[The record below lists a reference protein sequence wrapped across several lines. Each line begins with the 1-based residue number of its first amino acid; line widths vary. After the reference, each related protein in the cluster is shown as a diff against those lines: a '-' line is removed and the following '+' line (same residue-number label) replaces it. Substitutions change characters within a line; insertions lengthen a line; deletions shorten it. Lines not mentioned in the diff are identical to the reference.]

1 MIKRAIVIHDG
12 MILQD
17 EVQAIFCPSDCCG
30 SENIQN
36 NNQSSSNRDEANDN
50 DDLEMMTSPRR
61 SSSGQRS
68 EDVEAGNGGDDDL
81 ENTSDIAIMPTPS
94 SIEAKE
100 DNISESALQNGL
112 VKTN

>member
-1 MIKRAIVIHDG
+1 

-36 NNQSSSNRDEANDN
+36 NNQSSSNPDEANDN

-61 SSSGQRS
+61 SSSSQRS
-68 EDVEAGNGGDDDL
+68 EDVEAGDCGDEINDDDL

-94 SIEAKE
+94 SIEANE
-100 DNISESALQNGL
+100 DSKSESALQNGHL
-112 VKTN
+112 VKTNN